1 MPSIPETR
9 ADLTSHSPRTTSP
22 SEGTKECRQKGAAPS
37 TLPAEPAVSPACF
50 LVEQRT
56 DGEEVDAGERVEEE
70 QVSHTVNTD
79 FLVTYKELSLGSASL
94 AGLSES
100 LRI

>member
-1 MPSIPETR
+1 
-9 ADLTSHSPRTTSP
+9 
-22 SEGTKECRQKGAAPS
+22 
-37 TLPAEPAVSPACF
+37 
-50 LVEQRT
+50 VEQRT